1 MAGRQGV
8 GRLDG
13 VAFYLGHRRP
23 GHLFGGVALSRP
35 DSTGLDRVHCLRPG
49 GFVQYAEFIM
59 NDLGKAITRLPDN
72 QSRLMRSFQANPL
85 YRGLSAGIEDLFFI
99 ASGTE

>member
-1 MAGRQGV
+1 
-8 GRLDG
+8 
-13 VAFYLGHRRP
+13 
-23 GHLFGGVALSRP
+23 
-35 DSTGLDRVHCLRPG
+35 
-49 GFVQYAEFIM
+49 M